1 MVIESVVSVA
11 VKTSAPAVV
20 DFTVKVTTPE
30 VLLAP
35 DGALI
40 VGVPGPDVFVRLT
53 VLPDTGLPLASF
65 RVTVIVE
72 MATPLAMTE
81 VGDALTVDC
90 AADTG
95 PAVKVTVAVCVM
107 VIESVV
113 SVAVKTSAPA
123 VVDFTVKVT
132 TPEALLLPEGALM
145 VGAPGPEV
153 FARLTVLP
161 DTGLPL
167 ASFRVTVIVEV
178 VLPSAMTEVGDALT
192 VDCAAETGPG
202 VTVIVPE
209 STDARAPFTAWIV
222 AVPTRWPVNVALVPV
237 VLVDEPTRSPL
248 TTPAVLLVNDH
259 VALTLATK
267 LPFASRL
274 MANTVI
280 ELPEA
285 TL

>member
-1 MVIESVVSVA
+1 MPDCLVIV
-11 VKTSAPAVV
+11 TV
-20 DFTVKVTTPE
+20 DPPE
-30 VLLAP
+30 VRLLP
-35 DGALI
+35 LESFGLDGTRIWVA
-40 VGVPGPDVFVRLT
+40 
-53 VLPDTGLPLASF
+53 LPLA
-65 RVTVIVE
+65 VMLE
-72 MATPLAMTE
+72 
-81 VGDALTVDC
+81 LTGVQ
-90 AADTG
+90 AVVWFASAG
-95 PAVKVTVAVCVM
+95 AIVKVTVAVWVM

-267 LPFASRL
+267 LPFVSRL

>member
-1 MVIESVVSVA
+1 M
-11 VKTSAPAVV
+11 
-20 DFTVKVTTPE
+20 
-30 VLLAP
+30 
-35 DGALI
+35 
-40 VGVPGPDVFVRLT
+40 
-53 VLPDTGLPLASF
+53 PDTGLPLASF

-95 PAVKVTVAVCVM
+95 PAANATVAVWLM

-132 TPEALLLPEGALM
+132 TPEALLAPEGALM
-145 VGAPGPEV
+145 VGVPGPEV

-161 DTGLPL
+161 ATGLPL

-209 STDARAPFTAWIV
+209 STDVRAPFTAWIV

-237 VLVDEPTRSPL
+237 VLVVEPTRSPL

>member
-72 MATPLAMTE
+72 MATPLATTDA
-81 VGDALTVDC
+81 GDALTVDC

-95 PAVKVTVAVCVM
+95 PAVKVTVAVWVM

-132 TPEALLLPEGALM
+132 TPEALLLPEGALI

-209 STDARAPFTAWIV
+209 STDARAPFT
-222 AVPTRWPVNVALVPV
+222 TR
-237 VLVDEPTRSPL
+237 
-248 TTPAVLLVNDH
+248 
-259 VALTLATK
+259 
-267 LPFASRL
+267 
-274 MANTVI
+274 I
-280 ELPEA
+280 
-285 TL
+285 